1 MLKILVTPKE
11 IVCFPRQGLRWEA
24 VGDQWSGMASHM
36 SHKCYTVSSRLP
48 RAASLTV
55 LGEGSELKTGSLSN
69 QKRLT
74 ASRLKHPVS
83 PKGVLVIAKLL
94 L

>member
-1 MLKILVTPKE
+1 MLKILVTPRE

-55 LGEGSELKTGSLSN
+55 LGEGSELKNWIPEQPEKANSI
-69 QKRLT
+69 QAQ
-74 ASRLKHPVS
+74 ASS
-83 PKGVLVIAKLL
+83 FS
-94 L
+94 